1 MKYTDSN
8 LPPGAE
14 SNQDGPYNEYDLVPC
29 PDCNGS
35 GDDCYMCSDK
45 GKIPFHEY
53 EDLMF
58 SINNEKDL

>member
-1 MKYTDSN
+1 MKYIEDN

-14 SNQDGPYNEYDLVPC
+14 SNARGPYNCSGMVRC

-45 GKIPFHEY
+45 GKIPQHEY
-53 EDLMF
+53 DDIMF
-58 SINNEKDL
+58 TINNEKNL